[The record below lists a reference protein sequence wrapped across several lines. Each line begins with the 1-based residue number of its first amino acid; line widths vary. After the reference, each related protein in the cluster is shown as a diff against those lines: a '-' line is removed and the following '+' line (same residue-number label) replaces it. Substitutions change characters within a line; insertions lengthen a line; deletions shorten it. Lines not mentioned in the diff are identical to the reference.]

1 MLTTILIITY
11 KNEKTIDKLL
21 NKFSN
26 HYKVIVVE
34 NSNNVAFKKKLE
46 KNYKNL
52 TCILTKSNLGFS
64 KACNIGLKKI
74 KNKYALLLSSDVDIN
89 HLKINKIERIATK
102 INDFSIIA
110 PNSKYTKLYI
120 NDNHDKLN
128 INKLNKTSN
137 DKLLEETDK
146 LPGFCLFLNIKDI
159 RKIKYFD
166 EKIFFYFEDLD
177 LCKRIKRIK
186 KKIYLIKN
194 IFVNHNGST
203 ESTTI
208 MRNWNFYWGMFYY
221 HKKHYGYLRAAKLLL
236 GKTIRFF
243 ILKNLNYFYNKNR
256 YLVYSARFDGL
267 FNQFLNRESKFYKR
281 FYNTHKKLIN
291 NKKIISDI
299 K

>member
-34 NSNNVAFKKKLE
+34 NSNNLAFKKKLE
-46 KNYKNL
+46 KKYKNL
-52 TCILTKSNLGFS
+52 SCILTKSNLGFS

-74 KNKYALLLSSDVDIN
+74 KSKYALLLSSDVDIN

-102 INDFSIIA
+102 INNFAIIA
-110 PNSKYTKLYI
+110 PNSKYTELYI
-120 NDNHDKLN
+120 SDNQDKLN
-128 INKLNKTSN
+128 INKLNKKSK

-159 RKIKYFD
+159 RKINYFD
-166 EKIFFYFEDLD
+166 EKFFFYFEDLD
-177 LCKRIKRIK
+177 LCKRIKKIK

-194 IFVNHNGST
+194 ISVNHNSST

-221 HKKHYGYLRAAKLLL
+221 HKKHYGYLKTAKLLL
-236 GKTIRFF
+236 GKIIRFF

-267 FNQFLNRESKFYKR
+267 YTQYLNRESKFYKK
-281 FYNTHKKLIN
+281 FCNTHKILIN
-291 NKKIISDI
+291 NYNNN
-299 K
+299 

>member
-26 HYKVIVVE
+26 HYRVIIVE
-34 NSNNVAFKKKLE
+34 NSNNIGFKKKLE
-46 KNYKNL
+46 KKYQDL
-52 TCILTKSNLGFS
+52 SCILTNSNLGFA

-74 KNKYALLLSSDVDIN
+74 KTKYALLLSSDVDIN
-89 HLKINKIERIATK
+89 HLKIKKIEKIAHK

-110 PNSKYTKLYI
+110 PNSKYTELYI
-120 NDNHDKLN
+120 KDNQDKLSS

-137 DKLLEETDK
+137 NKLLKETDK
-146 LPGFCLFLNIKDI
+146 LPGFCLFFNIKDI
-159 RKIKYFD
+159 RKINYFD

-177 LCKRIKRIK
+177 LCKRIKKIN

-194 IFVNHNGST
+194 IFVNHNGRP
-203 ESTTI
+203 ESTLI

-221 HKKHYGYLRAAKLLL
+221 HKKHYGYLRTANLLL
-236 GKTIRFF
+236 GKVIRFF
-243 ILKNLNYFYNKNR
+243 ILKNLYYFYNKNR

-267 FNQFLNRESKFYKR
+267 YNQYLNRESKFYR
-281 FYNTHKKLIN
+281 SFYNTHKILIN
-291 NKKIISDI
+291 NFNNN
-299 K
+299 